1 MLTVYPRRIYADST
15 GALIVVSGLPNRA
28 VTWQLT
34 GGAGTLTPI
43 NTYTDA
49 QGRAAARFVPAGAGV
64 VTVQASYGA

>member
-1 MLTVYPRRIYADST
+1 MLTVYPSRIYADST
-15 GALIVVSGLPNRA
+15 GALVVVSGLPNRA

-34 GGAGTLTPI
+34 GAGTLTPI